1 MKKQLL
7 FLTSIFCVML
17 LQAQMRMPQS
27 NLPRFNRWLNNDE
40 FVINTKLKAGTPSA
54 DYVYNINTKAY
65 TPAPAAVMKEEATVS
80 LKNGE
85 VSIKV
90 SGVETVLTSDKGD
103 KKNPQLS
110 PDGRFVGY
118 TMDNN
123 LYTVGVADKKVT
135 AITAEKERGI
145 LNGYASWVYFEEIF
159 GRPSQYRAFWWSPD
173 SKFISFMR
181 FDESK
186 VPMFPIYNSEGLHGF
201 VEETRYPKVG
211 DPNPTVKIGWA
222 TPTGGKITWADFNDQ
237 EDQYFGWPIWNPN
250 N

>member
-40 FVINTKLKAGTPSA
+40 FVINTKLKAGTTSA
-54 DYVYNINTKAY
+54 DYVYNINTEAY
-65 TPAPAAVMKEEATVS
+65 TLAPAAIMKEEATVS

-90 SGVETVLTSDKGD
+90 SGVETFLTSDKGD

-110 PDGRFVGY
+110 PDGQFVGY
-118 TMDNN
+118 TKDNN

-135 AITAEKERGI
+135 AITAEKESGI
-145 LNGYASWVYFEEIF
+145 LNGYAS
-159 GRPSQYRAFWWSPD
+159 
-173 SKFISFMR
+173 
-181 FDESK
+181 
-186 VPMFPIYNSEGLHGF
+186 
-201 VEETRYPKVG
+201 
-211 DPNPTVKIGWA
+211 
-222 TPTGGKITWADFNDQ
+222 
-237 EDQYFGWPIWNPN
+237 
-250 N
+250 